1 MERAEEPKM
10 TAEAGNI
17 LMQQLQ
23 IFQQQL
29 EQHQQQQKALE
40 AAFNELS
47 LKVENQQ
54 AASASLTIA
63 AAAVAAGREGRGSSS
78 GGTISSFKK
87 LQSYI
92 KLPLFHG
99 RADEDVL
106 SFLLALERIKQT
118 HNIPDKQMKEILG
131 YQLEGTAK
139 TIFENILTSQPDLGF
154 FDMGMEIRKSFSP
167 LNHGVIYRY

>member
-1 MERAEEPKM
+1 M

-23 IFQQQL
+23 IFQQQLHQQL

-54 AASASLTIA
+54 AASASSTIT
-63 AAAVAAGREGRGSSS
+63 AAVAASREGGGSSS
-78 GGTISSFKK
+78 SGTISSFKK
-87 LQSYI
+87 LPSYI
-92 KLPLFHG
+92 KLPIFHG

-118 HNIPDKQMKEILG
+118 HDIPDKQMKEILG

-139 TIFENILTSQPDLGF
+139 TTFENILTSQPDLGF
-154 FDMGMEIRKSFSP
+154 F
-167 LNHGVIYRY
+167 